1 MAGWLGKGRRMGT
14 SIAAVVLVA
23 AILLLV
29 NIIFSGSVL
38 RLDLTGGKEFTISKA
53 TKTVLADL
61 RDLVTI
67 TVYISKDLPPQ
78 LATLRRQIADTLDE
92 YRTYGKGR
100 IQVEFIDPAS
110 DPQVEQ
116 RLRGLGIPQ
125 IQAQTVERDQLQ
137 VVNIYLGIAV
147 TYLDKQEVLPVVE
160 DTYNL
165 EYDLTAAVLK
175 VSREKDYVVGVLSGP
190 TEFDITQNLTGLND
204 LLQRQVTVR
213 TVSLGAGDEPVPPE
227 IDLLVV
233 AGPSEVPDRLEYQ
246 IDQYLMRGGKILF
259 LVDPIRLPEGGG
271 LQAFPLS
278 SGIEDLLA
286 HYGVRVQSALILDRS
301 LCATASFSG
310 GYIRYTLPY
319 PYWPKTV
326 PDLHNQTL
334 PVTSKLESLVFPWI
348 APLEVDVPINT
359 GDPLAKIRELEKANR
374 KAREE
379 MARKMGVEL
388 PPLSVD
394 TSAVATEAAVAANA
408 PVVADVLART
418 SPDAWTVSGRYDL
431 NPQQA
436 FVPGKTGAQVL
447 AVSLSGRFASF
458 YQNRSVPPAATV
470 GVEGEGTAPAAN
482 EAPLLESPDTR
493 ILVIGNAQFVND
505 SFLGQFPANS
515 VFILNAID
523 WMTIG
528 DQLISIRSRGA
539 TDRPLAQ
546 ISDGAKSRIK
556 FICILGTP
564 LVVVIAGIV
573 RFGMRR
579 RASSAQEIAA
589 REA

>member
-1 MAGWLGKGRRMGT
+1 
-14 SIAAVVLVA
+14 
-23 AILLLV
+23 
-29 NIIFSGSVL
+29 
-38 RLDLTGGKEFTISKA
+38 
-53 TKTVLADL
+53 
-61 RDLVTI
+61 
-67 TVYISKDLPPQ
+67 
-78 LATLRRQIADTLDE
+78 
-92 YRTYGKGR
+92 
-100 IQVEFIDPAS
+100 
-110 DPQVEQ
+110 
-116 RLRGLGIPQ
+116 
-125 IQAQTVERDQLQ
+125 
-137 VVNIYLGIAV
+137 
-147 TYLDKQEVLPVVE
+147 
-160 DTYNL
+160 
-165 EYDLTAAVLK
+165 
-175 VSREKDYVVGVLSGP
+175 
-190 TEFDITQNLTGLND
+190 
-204 LLQRQVTVR
+204 
-213 TVSLGAGDEPVPPE
+213 
-227 IDLLVV
+227 
-233 AGPSEVPDRLEYQ
+233 
-246 IDQYLMRGGKILF
+246 MRGGKILF

-271 LQAFPLS
+271 LQAYPVS

-334 PVTSKLESLVFPWI
+334 PVTNKLESLVFPWI
-348 APLEVDVPINT
+348 APLEVDVPINA
-359 GDPLAKIRELEKANR
+359 GDPIAKIRELEQANR

-388 PPLSVD
+388 PPLSAD
-394 TSAVATEAAVAANA
+394 TSAVAAGTAAANA

-436 FVPGKTGAQVL
+436 FVPGKTNAQVL

-458 YQNRSVPPAATV
+458 YQNRPAPPAATT
-470 GVEGEGTAPAAN
+470 GMEGESTPPAAN
-482 EAPLLESPDTR
+482 EIPLLESPETR
-493 ILVIGNAQFVND
+493 ILVVGNAQFVND

-539 TDRPLAQ
+539 TDRALAQ

-556 FICILGTP
+556 LICILGTP
-564 LVVVIAGIV
+564 LVVVLAGIA

-579 RASSAQEIAA
+579 RASSALEVAA